1 MTNDREQGF
10 SRSKPVAPQRHLP
23 TEVEYH
29 RAFAGR
35 RRSIRRGLTVIV
47 LLFGGLIGFA
57 NLALA
62 GASFIDANVLG
73 RSGFTPLVHAATS
86 LALALLI
93 PYSMLLQ
100 RVFYGLPAGSLHSVT
115 GCFRFDMFGRSLL
128 FIGPFV
134 LIPMSLTSLFM
145 PGDSVTWSHVD
156 VVAFFITGMI
166 LTPLAAAGE
175 EYGFRGLM
183 FRIVGSWPLGDLSG
197 AILGII
203 LTAGLFSLFHGT
215 FDPYLLTSYLVLFS
229 SLAVITWRTGG
240 LEVAVVIHGVY
251 NVAGLVLAT
260 ALHVDIGGALGGRSE
275 IVGVPANLLPG
286 LAVGIIAI
294 LFVAA
299 TWKGGPMR
307 TSLQQ

>member
-1 MTNDREQGF
+1 MTHDAEHGF
-10 SRSKPVAPQRHLP
+10 SQSKAAAPHGYLP

-29 RAFAGR
+29 RAFAGPER
-35 RRSIRRGLTVIV
+35 RILRGLTVIL

-57 NLALA
+57 NLGLA
-62 GASFIDANVLG
+62 GASFIDASILG
-73 RSGFTPLVHAATS
+73 RSGFTPLAHAATS

-100 RVFYGLPAGSLHSVT
+100 RVFYGLPTGSLHSVT

-128 FIGPFV
+128 VIGPLV

-145 PGDSVTWSHVD
+145 PGDTITWSHMD
-156 VVAFFITGMI
+156 IVAFFITGMI

-183 FRIVGSWPLGDLSG
+183 FRIVGSWTLGPLSG

-203 LTAGLFSLFHGT
+203 LTAGLFSLFHGSS
-215 FDPYLLTSYLVLFS
+215 DPYLLTSYLVLFS

-251 NVAGLVLAT
+251 NVSGLVLAT
-260 ALHVDIGGALGGRSE
+260 ALHVDIGGALAGRSE

-286 LAVGIIAI
+286 LVVGAIAI

-299 TWKGGPMR
+299 TWKDGPLR
-307 TSLQQ
+307 TDRQR